1 MTSCYSYPKH
11 FYNVSY
17 NFNLQF
23 YNFNKHFYNF
33 KLQCNLYGTGKEL
46 DIIKKK
52 LRKDFKIVSDWFFE
66 NYMSLNTSK
75 CHCMYLGK
83 NNENDT
89 VKFENISPINGEE
102 EVILGLTIE
111 LLVINSFLIIM

>member
-1 MTSCYSYPKH
+1 
-11 FYNVSY
+11 
-17 NFNLQF
+17 
-23 YNFNKHFYNF
+23 
-33 KLQCNLYGTGKEL
+33 
-46 DIIKKK
+46 
-52 LRKDFKIVSDWFFE
+52 
-66 NYMSLNTSK
+66 MSLNATK

-89 VKFENISPINGEE
+89 VKFENISSINGEE

>member
-1 MTSCYSYPKH
+1 
-11 FYNVSY
+11 
-17 NFNLQF
+17 
-23 YNFNKHFYNF
+23 
-33 KLQCNLYGTGKEL
+33 
-46 DIIKKK
+46 
-52 LRKDFKIVSDWFFE
+52 
-66 NYMSLNTSK
+66 MSLNASK

-102 EVILGLTIE
+102 VILGLTIE